1 MREKKNIET
10 VAVISKN
17 GKRLMPTNRFRHI
30 RHILKD
36 GRAIIY
42 SRKPFTVKLTYEG
55 KEFVQN

>member
-1 MREKKNIET
+1 MREKEIINS

-17 GKRLMPTNRFRHI
+17 GNKLMPTNRFRHI
-30 RHILKD
+30 RHMLKD